1 MKNYLLAKTVWD
13 SLSVKA
19 RQTLLQQHSR
29 HHSLSSRS
37 YPFIPKEIRED
48 IQPDLLKQVP
58 PQAKPKQ
65 QAKSSWTEMYY
76 GNANDL

>member
-13 SLSVKA
+13 SLANKA
-19 RQTLLQQHSR
+19 RQTLLNQHGR
-29 HHSLSSRS
+29 HQSLSSRS
-37 YPFIPKEIRED
+37 YPFLPKEIRAD
-48 IQPDLLKQVP
+48 IQADLLKQVP
-58 PQAKPKQ
+58 PQAKTKQ